1 MKYIFLQTFL
11 VLTACSSTTG
21 TNTFRGPQ
29 IPEVQKPSPI
39 ITRNVNV
46 EVIDKER
53 MIELLRDPNFRRI
66 VGISEQDYENLLFNI
81 NDSIRYIQIQNAII
95 EYYQTT
101 LRDINAR

>member
-1 MKYIFLQTFL
+1 
-11 VLTACSSTTG
+11 
-21 TNTFRGPQ
+21 
-29 IPEVQKPSPI
+29 
-39 ITRNVNV
+39 
-46 EVIDKER
+46 VIDKER

-66 VGISEQDYENLLFNI
+66 VGITEQDYENLLFNI